1 VSLADE
7 PLRGKPLRGDLAHLR
22 SLRVGAYRILYR
34 FDARAKAVTVH
45 TIRHRSEAYR
55 RAR

>member
-1 VSLADE
+1 MEDPLA
-7 PLRGKPLRGDLAHLR
+7 GKPLRGELRHLR
-22 SLRVGAYRILYR
+22 SLRIGVYRILYA
-34 FDARAKAVTVH
+34 FDRGTKTVTVA

>member
-1 VSLADE
+1 MED
-7 PLRGKPLRGDLAHLR
+7 PLSGKLLRGDLRHLR
-22 SLRVGAYRILYR
+22 SLRIGAYRILYTFER
-34 FDARAKAVTVH
+34 STKTVTVE